1 MSESQT
7 IAGNQRKVENLQKFE
22 KNLQKFEN
30 LKFEIAQVDPRDMLN
45 NFCFHVYA
53 ENSLFIVENCNVFF
67 GTSAAPYPV
76 TLEFI
81 ELVPS

>member
-30 LKFEIAQVDPRDMLN
+30 LKFEIAQVDPREILN
-45 NFCFHVYA
+45 NLSLHV
-53 ENSLFIVENCNVFF
+53 
-67 GTSAAPYPV
+67 
-76 TLEFI
+76 
-81 ELVPS
+81 